1 MLSQRQ
7 RHQAEVG
14 SIVDERVTS
23 NLMLTQRGQVVVGTK
38 QTCVNN
44 YLDSCDYY
52 DGLAHVCNY
61 IFPLTKVSFQNK
73 RHLALSKHSCTILS
87 AAPWSIQRNDIRFG
101 GTHSGIYF
109 IYNIGL
115 LKSPITLNFIRII
128 CAMELAYLQYMFRKV
143 DSDISTHQA
152 QSKQRNSYIHSL
164 DFKAPFRTMF
174 QWIMAPWEQ
183 IARLCWRADVRRGRT
198 VAGIRISAPCPSL
211 GFPPINAIHSQ
222 ARRTH
227 C

>member
-7 RHQAEVG
+7 RHQVEVG
-14 SIVDERVTS
+14 SILDERVTS
-23 NLMLTQRGQVVVGTK
+23 NLMLTQRGQVVVGKK

-52 DGLAHVCNY
+52 DGLTHVCNY

-101 GTHSGIYF
+101 GTHSGIYL
-109 IYNIGL
+109 IYNLGL
-115 LKSPITLNFIRII
+115 LISPITLNFIRII
-128 CAMELAYLQYMFRKV
+128 CTMELAYLQYMFRKV

-152 QSKQRNSYIHSL
+152 QSKQKIRTSIPWTLKHLLGQCSNGSWPPGNKSPAFAEELMLGEDAQWLASGFLPLSL
-164 DFKAPFRTMF
+164 
-174 QWIMAPWEQ
+174 I
-183 IARLCWRADVRRGRT
+183 
-198 VAGIRISAPCPSL
+198 
-211 GFPPINAIHSQ
+211 PPIIAIHSQ